1 MGTLKEYKC
10 NGCGYTITGT
20 RTGRTLGMMGEI
32 ETEKVPKKCP
42 MCGGDMKETG
52 KSLLID

>member
-10 NGCGYTITGT
+10 DGRGYTIMGT
-20 RTGRTLGMMGEI
+20 RKGRTLGMMGEI

-42 MCGGDMKETG
+42 RCGGDMNETG
-52 KSLLID
+52 SVIMID